1 MRKTNAGVQGG
12 RPPFFRCLQK
22 NLKNVYRLCPS
33 CFPYGILF
41 VLTQRIRPFVTML
54 LSAEIV
60 DMLVNREDEKKILTL
75 AAVMVGSQMLMELL
89 CSGANR
95 LMNVRFQLVS
105 HRKNKEI
112 GAKAMSMDY
121 DVLERNSTLEL
132 IARADSN
139 ADKMGGMLEYLMRS
153 LDLIGSVFSCIGA
166 VAAMYGLFVAAP
178 YHGEGAVYR
187 FFASPVSYLLLLGLL
202 MFSIYVGSKC
212 EARQGQIRYSCDQVE
227 VREGRIYWFFFN
239 LINNYSM
246 GKDVRIFKMSDMIL
260 SRGRKARKEIEDA
273 QKKAIRD
280 SMRVGTWSL
289 LVQNLFVVAVY
300 AYVGIKAIYG
310 MITIGDV
317 TKYISAITL
326 LQTQISVVFS
336 LIIQTNTQNVYLE
349 SYNELMAVKN
359 EKYDG
364 TLPVEKR
371 LDNEYELEFRNVS
384 FHYPNNDTP
393 VLRNVSFRLKMGQKL
408 ALVGPNGA
416 GKTTFIKLLCRLYD
430 PTEGEILLN
439 GIDIRKYDYEEYI
452 RLFSI
457 VFQDYKIF
465 SFSVAEN
472 VAAGYAFDREKVIK
486 SLRDAGIYERVQ
498 EMKNGIDSRLLK
510 DQQDGDE
517 EGIEISGGE
526 KQKIALARALYR
538 DAPMVI
544 LDEPTSALD
553 PIAEQDI
560 YTRFN
565 DMVADKTAVFISHRM
580 SSCRFCDEIAVFD
593 EGQIVQNGTHAEL
606 VAQEGVY
613 RRMWE
618 AQAQYYV

>member
-1 MRKTNAGVQGG
+1 MRKTNAGAQGG
-12 RPPFFRCLQK
+12 RLPFFRCLQK
-22 NLKNVYRLCPS
+22 NVKNVYRLCPS

-41 VLTQRIRPFVTML
+41 VLMERIRPFVTML

-75 AAVMVGSQMLMELL
+75 AAVMVGSEMLMELL
-89 CSGANR
+89 YSGANR
-95 LMNVRFQLVS
+95 LMNTRFQLVS
-105 HRKNKEI
+105 QRKNKEI

-139 ADKMGGMLEYLMRS
+139 ADKMGGMLSYLSRS
-153 LDLIGSVFSCIGA
+153 LDLIGSVFSCMGA

-202 MFSIYVGSKC
+202 TFSIYMGSKC
-212 EARQGQIRYSCDQVE
+212 EARQGRIRYNCDQVE
-227 VREGRIYWFFFN
+227 ARKGRIYWFFFN

-280 SMRVGTWSL
+280 SMRVGAWSL
-289 LVQNLFVVAVY
+289 LVQNLFTVAVY

-326 LQTQISVVFS
+326 LQTQIRVVFS

-371 LDNEYELEFRNVS
+371 LDNEYELEFQNVS
-384 FHYPNNDTP
+384 FHYPNSDRL
-393 VLRNVSFRLKMGQKL
+393 VLKNVSFRLKTGRKL
-408 ALVGPNGA
+408 AIVGANGA

-472 VAAGYAFDREKVIK
+472 VAAGPEFDRERVIK
-486 SLRDAGIYERVQ
+486 SLQEAGIYERVQ
-498 EMKNGIDSRLLK
+498 GMKGGIDSRLLK

-553 PIAEQDI
+553 PIAEQDV

-565 DMVADKTAVFISHRM
+565 DMVAEKTAVFISHRM
-580 SSCRFCDEIAVFD
+580 SSCRFCDEIVVFD
-593 EGQIVQNGTHAEL
+593 EGRIVQTGTHEEL

-618 AQAQYYV
+618 AQAQYYA